1 MEAGSTG
8 LFHQAYTG
16 KHGQREE
23 WYEHFSKLIG
33 KEYKSSK
40 KTGKMY
46 VW

>member
-8 LFHQAYTG
+8 LFHQAYKW

-23 WYEHFSKLIG
+23 GYEHFSMLIG